1 MSDLYVEFKA
11 LEKTIDHSDS
21 MTQLEGSMQFN
32 LRARDAVSVTKTMP
46 MFHSSELFTFKI
58 SCKMLQNGVFHVE
71 MRFCEFNS
79 VIYLQLCWEGKL
91 AN

>member
-32 LRARDAVSVTKTMP
+32 LRARDAVSVTKTVP
-46 MFHSSELFTFKI
+46 MFVAGVKHMMNEVARFFTVQNYSLLRSLVKC
-58 SCKMLQNGVFHVE
+58 CKTESFML
-71 MRFCEFNS
+71 
-79 VIYLQLCWEGKL
+79 K
-91 AN
+91 